1 MQRFKLDGSVLALAG
16 FTAMLV
22 GGLISLGPLEFYEG
36 YNIALAGNIDM
47 LSELRATG
55 TNLAVLGAVMLLG
68 AFRLSMRSL
77 ALATSLMVFSA
88 FTGGRILSLLVDGLP
103 GSGVLLALCI
113 EATIAAL
120 CLLVFLRQRP
130 A

>member
-36 YNIALAGNIDM
+36 YGIPLAGNIDM

-68 AFRLSMRSL
+68 AFRLALRSL

-88 FTGGRILSLLVDGLP
+88 FTGGRILSLLVDGRP
-103 GSGVLLALCI
+103 GSGVLLALLI